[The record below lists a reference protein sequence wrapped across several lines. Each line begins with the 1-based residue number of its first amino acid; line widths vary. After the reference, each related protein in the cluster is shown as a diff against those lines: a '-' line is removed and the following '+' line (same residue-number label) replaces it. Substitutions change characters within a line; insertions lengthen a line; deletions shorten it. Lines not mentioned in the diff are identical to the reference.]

1 MNGQIIDLMY
11 QIAAEAMTQGKD
23 LSLEQK
29 EYFHD
34 SKGIGPSIFGGHTKD
49 TGVIL
54 RVYQPDKD
62 NEQEEE
68 DESEEDDDD
77 DE

>member
-1 MNGQIIDLMY
+1 MTNEILKLFNN
-11 QIAAEAMTQGKD
+11 IASGAMERGLE

-34 SKGIGPSIFGGHTKD
+34 SKGIGGIGGGHTED

-54 RVYQPDKD
+54 RVWQPEKESDQ
-62 NEQEEE
+62 EQEEE
-68 DESEEDDDD
+68 DESND
-77 DE
+77 

>member
-1 MNGQIIDLMY
+1 MTNAVLKLFEKIS
-11 QIAAEAMTQGKD
+11 AAAMDRGLELQ
-23 LSLEQK
+23 LEQK

-34 SKGIGPSIFGGHTKD
+34 AKGIGPSIGGGHTED

-68 DESEEDDDD
+68 DESDD
-77 DE
+77 

>member
-29 EYFHD
+29 EYFYD
-34 SKGIGPSIFGGHTKD
+34 SKGIGPSIGGGHTED

-54 RVYQPDKD
+54 RVYQPEKES
-62 NEQEEE
+62 EQDEEE
-68 DESEEDDDD
+68 DKSND
-77 DE
+77 

>member
-1 MNGQIIDLMY
+1 MTSEVLKLFENIASAAMDKGLDL
-11 QIAAEAMTQGKD
+11 Q
-23 LSLEQK
+23 LEQK

-34 SKGIGPSIFGGHTKD
+34 SKRIGPSIGGGHTED
-49 TGVIL
+49 TGVVL

-68 DESEEDDDD
+68 DESND
-77 DE
+77 

>member
-1 MNGQIIDLMY
+1 MTSEVLKLFEIISAAAMDRGLDL
-11 QIAAEAMTQGKD
+11 Q
-23 LSLEQK
+23 LEQK

-34 SKGIGPSIFGGHTKD
+34 SKGIGPSIGGGHTED

-68 DESEEDDDD
+68 DESND
-77 DE
+77 

>member
-1 MNGQIIDLMY
+1 MTSEVLKLFETISAAAMDRGLDL
-11 QIAAEAMTQGKD
+11 Q
-23 LSLEQK
+23 LEQK

-34 SKGIGPSIFGGHTKD
+34 AKGIGPSIGGGHTED

-62 NEQEEE
+62 NEQEEKE
-68 DESEEDDDD
+68 GADGVQESE
-77 DE
+77 

>member
-1 MNGQIIDLMY
+1 MTNEVLKLFETISAAAMDRGLDL
-11 QIAAEAMTQGKD
+11 Q
-23 LSLEQK
+23 LEQK

-34 SKGIGPSIFGGHTKD
+34 AKGIGPSIGGGHTED

-54 RVYQPDKD
+54 RVYQPEKD

-68 DESEEDDDD
+68 DESND
-77 DE
+77 

>member
-1 MNGQIIDLMY
+1 MDKGLDL
-11 QIAAEAMTQGKD
+11 T
-23 LSLEQK
+23 LEQK

-34 SKGIGPSIFGGHTKD
+34 SKGIGPSIGGGYTED
-49 TGVIL
+49 AGVVL

-68 DESEEDDDD
+68 DDDKEETNASN
-77 DE
+77 

>member
-1 MNGQIIDLMY
+1 MTSEIMKLFEKISAAAMDRGLDL
-11 QIAAEAMTQGKD
+11 Q
-23 LSLEQK
+23 LEQK

-34 SKGIGPSIFGGHTKD
+34 ANGIGPSIGGGHTED
-49 TGVIL
+49 TGVVL

-68 DESEEDDDD
+68 DESND
-77 DE
+77 

>member
-1 MNGQIIDLMY
+1 MNAAIIDLMY
-11 QIAAEAMTQGKD
+11 QIAAEAMGTGKD

-34 SKGIGPSIFGGHTKD
+34 SKGIANIGGGHTED

-54 RVYQPDKD
+54 RVFQPEK
-62 NEQEEE
+62 EHEEE
-68 DESEEDDDD
+68 DESDD
-77 DE
+77 